1 MVLLIACAA
10 CHPAP
15 EPSPRPTVSTPQAT
29 LSPEPT
35 PRPTVTTPEATVV
48 PEPTPTAA
56 LDITVRELVLGE
68 ESDILAEV
76 TVNRFEISR
85 DEFNR
90 LNPNCRLLTPE
101 GSLIQSSFALA
112 GKKDRQFYA
121 SGNLNLPQYPAD
133 SVYSQPYFNQKDSV
147 FVMRWEDASGHQ
159 LYHCPLRED
168 QTGRPLA
175 VYQRNNELYEAF
187 VGADGRIEAKSERP
201 FWQAVPSEAKNIA
214 LVKFDRAVYLTFWRA
229 DGQQI
234 ESERIKICAL
244 PEPEPTPEPIEA
256 ANHFGELILVNKS
269 ALIEMRFYN
278 EQSKE
283 QVRQFFEAFWA
294 EKRGISVEQLREQL
308 AKGQTMEPIRYPQP
322 AKPRGIE
329 FVTELV
335 DITKPVNYVLCDQ
348 LKGLNLEGSNV
359 KYEVN
364 QGQLTIYVSPSIR
377 FIECYREYP
386 TNTYISSFLLR
397 MMIGIF
403 NNGDTSYDPEY
414 DKHYG
419 FSMLLLS
426 RDASGNF
433 LLTDFEG
440 DKYYIGVIQAVYE

>member
-1 MVLLIACAA
+1 
-10 CHPAP
+10 
-15 EPSPRPTVSTPQAT
+15 
-29 LSPEPT
+29 
-35 PRPTVTTPEATVV
+35 
-48 PEPTPTAA
+48 
-56 LDITVRELVLGE
+56 
-68 ESDILAEV
+68 
-76 TVNRFEISR
+76 
-85 DEFNR
+85 
-90 LNPNCRLLTPE
+90 
-101 GSLIQSSFALA
+101 
-112 GKKDRQFYA
+112 
-121 SGNLNLPQYPAD
+121 
-133 SVYSQPYFNQKDSV
+133 
-147 FVMRWEDASGHQ
+147 
-159 LYHCPLRED
+159 
-168 QTGRPLA
+168 
-175 VYQRNNELYEAF
+175 
-187 VGADGRIEAKSERP
+187 
-201 FWQAVPSEAKNIA
+201 
-214 LVKFDRAVYLTFWRA
+214 DRAVYLTFWRA